1 MAVTHSPDYVEA
13 MVSPQAP
20 RGKLSQN
27 PQLAP
32 AERERLEIYEETWR
46 DLEMRGFKHASVIR
60 FAPWSL
66 TLDGAVHSTTPRLYG
81 VPIEPD
87 SWKEHQPRLRFANGL
102 SIPYTHYVC
111 SVPHISVGTR
121 FRGKGEADSYAEIR
135 ASVALPID
143 LARDMAHQQNSYKSQ
158 GGIVV
163 YEGANLPQSADGTWL
178 DNGKGNPLT
187 GWLTKD
193 ERADSIEAAC
203 TAGFDRLLTHMKACM
218 DQATSAHRS
227 GSKEELREVRGNR
240 YRQCVQYLV
249 NVGVVAKPPSWFD
262 ERFSANN
269 ITRTAECPM
278 CAAEVNARSVKCG
291 GCGYIIDPFKAYGHL
306 YTIETEGGLLTARR
320 MTKEQLK
327 TLGLHNV
334 KPLDEHLE
342 ELSKASAKGSKKDK
356 DKEQKEQKE
365 QKADE

>member
-20 RGKLSQN
+20 RAKLSQN

-66 TLDGAVHSTTPRLYG
+66 TLDGAAHSTTPRLYG

-87 SWKEHQPRLRFANGL
+87 SWKEHQPRLVFKNGV

-111 SVPHISVGTR
+111 STPYITVGTR
-121 FRGKGEADSYAEIR
+121 FRGKGESDSYAEIR

-158 GGIVV
+158 SGIVV
-163 YEGANLPQSADGTWL
+163 YEGAELPQTSDGKWL

-193 ERADSIEAAC
+193 ERADSIEGAC
-203 TAGFDRLLTHMKACM
+203 TQAFDRLLTHMKACM

-249 NVGVVAKPPSWFD
+249 NVGVVAKPPNWFD
-262 ERFSANN
+262 ERFSANSQSKKV
-269 ITRTAECPM
+269 ECFNCRRAVEPGTVT
-278 CAAEVNARSVKCG
+278 CQ
-291 GCGYIIDPFKAYGHL
+291 CGYVIDPVAGYGHT
-306 YTIETEGGLLTARR
+306 YTEETPGGLMTARR
-320 MTKEQLK
+320 MTREQLK
-327 TLGLHNV
+327 TLGLYPRI
-334 KPLDEHLE
+334 KPLSEHLD
-342 ELSKASAKGSKKDK
+342 ELGKKSSKEAKKQ
-356 DKEQKEQKE
+356 DKEE
-365 QKADE
+365 